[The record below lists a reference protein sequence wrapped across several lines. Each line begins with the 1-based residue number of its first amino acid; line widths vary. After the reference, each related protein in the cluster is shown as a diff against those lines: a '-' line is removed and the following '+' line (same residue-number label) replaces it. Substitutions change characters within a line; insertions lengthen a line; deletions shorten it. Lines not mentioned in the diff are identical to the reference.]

1 MRSRS
6 AQYAD
11 ESSHPK
17 RPGSLLYIDEDD
29 TEDSVCTKLEE
40 QFSARRLT
48 GFKLL
53 ASVKDYK
60 SHIHTGA
67 YRLSAEETTL
77 QLFRKLNNGHQT
89 PVRLVVPGVRTIG
102 RMAAT
107 VGRQIMADSA
117 RIASLLN
124 DSAYCAS
131 LGYSKETLPAFFLPN
146 TYEVYWDMTAEDF
159 VKRMKKEYARFWNR
173 QRKDKAEAAGLT
185 PVEVCTL
192 ASIVEEETAN
202 KSEMPVVAGLYLNR
216 LRIGMPLQA
225 DPTVKFA
232 LQDFGLRRI
241 LHKHLETDSPY
252 NTYKIQGLPPGPIRI
267 ASIHA
272 IESVLNYAHHDYL
285 YMCAKED
292 FSGTQFCAYAR
303 AASGQCPPIPAG
315 TEQKEHPVGSFR
327 LPDGFPELGEA
338 GIRPVTYQHIVQ
350 RQLIVFRE
358 LVGNIPLHDRNAE
371 AIQSHVAPDQ

>member
-1 MRSRS
+1 MNMNRKKAAS
-6 AQYAD
+6 AISAAALLVALCAAVPL
-11 ESSHPK
+11 SMLMNHPIQ
-17 RPGSLLYIDEDD
+17 RGSGSLLYIDEDD

-292 FSGTQFCAYAR
+292 FSGTHNFAHTLAQHQANAR
-303 AASGQCPPIPAG
+303 RYQQALN
-315 TEQKEHPVGSFR
+315 KR
-327 LPDGFPELGEA
+327 N
-338 GIRPVTYQHIVQ
+338 IR
-350 RQLIVFRE
+350 
-358 LVGNIPLHDRNAE
+358 
-371 AIQSHVAPDQ
+371 